1 MDMTLADLSE
11 TQQHAVGD
19 DAAQA
24 TSQTPLILPVILAGG
39 SGTRLWPLS
48 REGHPK
54 QMIGLLGD
62 GSLLANSVMR
72 LDSVATP
79 AANRGLLVCAEE
91 HRFLAA
97 DELKAS
103 SRDWQMIVEPASRN
117 TAPALTLAALTACV
131 DGGDPVLVVTP
142 ADHAIADVPAFER
155 AIHAAVRLATAG
167 QIVTLGVVPDRA
179 ECGYGYIELG
189 EPIAIEAASGA
200 RALRRF
206 VEKPDQEVAATFV
219 EGKRH
224 WWNSGIFALR
234 ASVWLRAVEAL
245 RPDIAQACKAAFGRG
260 SSDLQTVRIQTDAFV
275 SCPSESIDYAVMER
289 LEEIG
294 LGAAVV
300 PLNAGWSDVGSW
312 DAVWSALPQDESGNV
327 VRGDV
332 VLKNSS
338 DTYVHSEGRLVACI
352 GARDLIV
359 VETADAV
366 LVADRH
372 HAQDVKAV
380 VGQLKD
386 RGSRE
391 AKHHLKVH
399 RPWGH
404 YESIEQGPRFQVK
417 RIVVTPGA
425 ALSLQLHYHRAEHWI
440 VVSGTARVTRGEESF
455 LLSENESTYVPL
467 GVKHRLENVG
477 RVPLEMI
484 EVQCGSYLGEDDI
497 VRFDDHYG
505 RDCGDDRTSQ

>member
-1 MDMTLADLSE
+1 MDMTLPGFGA
-11 TQQHAVGD
+11 TQQRAVD
-19 DAAQA
+19 DGLAGAPND
-24 TSQTPLILPVILAGG
+24 TPLILPVILAGG

-54 QMIGLLGD
+54 QMIELLGE
-62 GSLLANSVMR
+62 GSLLAHSVMR
-72 LDSVATP
+72 LDCLATGG
-79 AANRGLLVCAEE
+79 AHQGLLVCAEE

-97 DELKAS
+97 DELKTS
-103 SRDWQMIVEPASRN
+103 SRDWQMIIEPVSRN
-117 TAPALTLAALTACV
+117 TAPALTLAALKAGC
-131 DGGDPVLVVTP
+131 GGDDPVLVVTP
-142 ADHAIADVPAFER
+142 ADHAIADVPAFEQ
-155 AIHAAVRLATAG
+155 AVRAAAGIAQTG

-189 EPIAIEAASGA
+189 EPLGTEAASGA
-200 RALRRF
+200 RALERF
-206 VEKPDQEVAATFV
+206 VEKPDREVAAAFV
-219 EGKRH
+219 QGRRH
-224 WWNSGIFALR
+224 WWNSGIFVMR
-234 ASVWLRAVEAL
+234 ASVWLRAIDAL
-245 RPDIAQACKAAFGRG
+245 RPDIAQACKAAFECANAG
-260 SSDLQTVRIQTDAFV
+260 LETVRVEADAFAN
-275 SCPSESIDYAVMER
+275 CPSESIDYAVMER
-289 LEEIG
+289 LKEIG
-294 LGAAVV
+294 LTAAVV

-312 DAVWSALPQDESGNV
+312 DAVWSALPKDESGNV
-327 VRGDV
+327 ARGDV
-332 VLKNSS
+332 LLESSS

-352 GARDLIV
+352 GTRDLIV

-386 RGSRE
+386 RGSSE

-404 YESIEQGPRFQVK
+404 YESVEQGPRFQVK

-440 VVSGTARVTRGEESF
+440 VVSGTARVTRGDETF

-497 VRFDDHYG
+497 VRFDDQYG
-505 RDCGDDRTSQ
+505 RG